1 MKNTG
6 ILFQVRNLYTAA
18 ASFEKQIHAV
28 FPASRVKRDGARPLS
43 YSYQDEGDVYACAKR
58 IEECR
63 DYSSLL
69 KSMGRRRETAYN
81 ISHLQEMDEKHG
93 RPVYTYG
100 TIEFRQHHGPIDADE
115 ISNWVQFV
123 SGLKRLAHWAGEAG
137 VPMSFL
143 NRGKDKKMTF
153 INLLDSLNMGK
164 LKEHYAQP
172 GKQYIQPQFYSWQ
185 VDLDSEGSSIPSY
198 SSVEQDE
205 EMKKRW
211 EKESR
216 RRVLESMLQSRR
228 DSMV

>member
-1 MKNTG
+1 
-6 ILFQVRNLYTAA
+6 
-18 ASFEKQIHAV
+18 
-28 FPASRVKRDGARPLS
+28 
-43 YSYQDEGDVYACAKR
+43 
-58 IEECR
+58 
-63 DYSSLL
+63 
-69 KSMGRRRETAYN
+69 
-81 ISHLQEMDEKHG
+81 
-93 RPVYTYG
+93 
-100 TIEFRQHHGPIDADE
+100 
-115 ISNWVQFV
+115 
-123 SGLKRLAHWAGEAG
+123 
-137 VPMSFL
+137 MSFL

-153 INLLDSLNMGK
+153 INLLDSLNIGK

-198 SSVEQDE
+198 SSMEQDE